1 MTNKLKIGDRVVI
14 TRQFKAFEKN
24 VGAAGE
30 IFDIKGS
37 LLAVEWDQVS
47 VALTTGQVIDESFVD
62 LVDF

>member
-14 TRQFKAFEKN
+14 TRQFKSN
-24 VGAAGE
+24 VGSAGE

-47 VALTTGQVIDESFVD
+47 VALTTGQVIDESFVKR
-62 LVDF
+62 VDF